1 MKKKVVNTFKHILAE
16 IGRNE
21 MLING
26 YHPDKL

>member
-1 MKKKVVNTFKHILAE
+1 MKKSFANTFGRVLAE

-26 YHPDKL
+26 YNTVK